1 MLLRNLICIIFGLY
15 PQNKAVSPLVSK
27 CSPAISSTVES
38 IEMEKACKLRHI
50 NGHFYKWKKKLCW
63 EMMVKNITYLPQS
76 KLAIYYQESA
86 NLGVSCEAS
95 EGS

>member
-1 MLLRNLICIIFGLY
+1 MDIF
-15 PQNKAVSPLVSK
+15 
-27 CSPAISSTVES
+27 
-38 IEMEKACKLRHI
+38 I
-50 NGHFYKWKKKLCW
+50 NGKKKLCW